1 MEQRQ
6 DEASGGTRHGL
17 RFYGRCAHEA
27 WRRSWD
33 AATAAPPI
41 LGLLV
46 VYGVVRAAG
55 YDPGLPADV
64 PYGTAIGAGLF
75 VGVAWLTV
83 FLFQFVA
90 APPRLHARQE
100 AELRALRARRPGP
113 AQVAAPKP
121 LALEPP
127 KPAPEA
133 AVDAALPG
141 PAAAMPLLLLPTPA
155 APPPRVE
162 EPVVRFEPE
171 PEPDPEPVSLPMPG
185 PAPRPALPAL
195 DVRLHD
201 QVYETDAVDTVG
213 ELLPAARAYVARV
226 TNRGNKRIRRC
237 QLFLGSPTHIQ
248 VVSGPFDLAP
258 GEQRDLPVLR
268 VIDESDEP
276 HALLYFLDSETWAVA
291 QGQAAWLPEPGRFK
305 VKVLSANAPDAALD
319 VMLARSAGTPYA
331 WTLIE
336 AAAEMDEAPVAPAR
350 RGRAK
355 WTAADVVAEPS
366 SGDD

>member
-100 AELRALRARRPGP
+100 AELRALRARRPSLTVTASPP
-113 AQVAAPKP
+113 ALLLPPPEAPAI
-121 LALEPP
+121 ALPAP
-127 KPAPEA
+127 VPAPEIE
-133 AVDAALPG
+133 
-141 PAAAMPLLLLPTPA
+141 PAPVAMPLL
-155 APPPRVE
+155 APPAPVRE
-162 EPVVRFEPE
+162 E
-171 PEPDPEPVSLPMPG
+171 
-185 PAPRPALPAL
+185 PAPRPVLPAL

-319 VMLARSAGTPYA
+319 VMLARSAGTPFA

-336 AAAEMDEAPVAPAR
+336 AAAEMDAAPVAPAR

-355 WTAADVVAEPS
+355 WTAASVVAEPS

>member
-1 MEQRQ
+1 VAQRQ

-55 YDPGLPADV
+55 YDPGLPAGV

-100 AELRALRARRPGP
+100 AELQALRARRR
-113 AQVAAPKP
+113 
-121 LALEPP
+121 
-127 KPAPEA
+127 
-133 AVDAALPG
+133 ALP
-141 PAAAMPLLLLPTPA
+141 PPA
-155 APPPRVE
+155 APVVALPPPAPA
-162 EPVVRFEPE
+162 PVIEPE
-171 PEPDPEPVSLPMPG
+171 PEPAPVAMPLLAPPPPVREE
-185 PAPRPALPAL
+185 PAPRPRLPPIE
-195 DVRLHD
+195 VRLHD

-213 ELLPAARAYVARV
+213 ERLPAARAYVARV
-226 TNRGNKRIRRC
+226 TNRGGKRIRRC

-319 VMLARSAGTPYA
+319 VMLARSAGTPFA

-336 AAAEMDEAPVAPAR
+336 AGEAEETPAPTPAPSR

-355 WTAADVVAEPS
+355 WTASDVVAEPS